1 MVVGGG
7 RSKVVTL
14 KGGGKQVSRFRDF
27 NFDRFRWRVRRLL
40 ASEAFWAVWLS
51 GSLHEGGLYLAD
63 WYPFLSQQVPHTHTG
78 GPPRARFRLQ
88 FTLGH
93 KHSDSFI
100 EGSAPKRE
108 IESMQKSTINDWVNT
123 KWRGIYH
130 RSHPKSRHHL
140 GGVNSTFFACICR
153 FVLQT
158 TQESTLTNRRHTTR
172 NSRCF
177 GLGCT
182 RMIMGTHAYAPYNKH
197 FLFLW

>member
-14 KGGGKQVSRFRDF
+14 KGGGKQVWRFRDF
-27 NFDRFRWRVRRLL
+27 DFDRFVDGFVACLL
-40 ASEAFWAVWLS
+40 QKHSEPFDYPD
-51 GSLHEGGLYLAD
+51 HFMGGLSLAD

-108 IESMQKSTINDWVNT
+108 IESTQKSTINDWVNT

-140 GGVNSTFFACICR
+140 GGVNSTFFACKCR
-153 FVLQT
+153 FVSQT

-177 GLGCT
+177 GLGCA
-182 RMIMGTHAYAPYNKH
+182 RMIMGTHAYAPYNKQCCSGQ
-197 FLFLW
+197 